1 MENVTETAVELEN
14 AKKLIE
20 EITKKEDEACSIEIN
35 EVLKKHN
42 RQLMVSG
49 QFQGD
54 KIQTSI
60 SLVKTN

>member
-1 MENVTETAVELEN
+1 MENNLTELEN

-20 EITKKEDEACSIEIN
+20 EITKNEDEACSNEIN

-42 RQLMVSG
+42 RQLVVSG

-54 KIQTSI
+54 KLQTSI

>member
-1 MENVTETAVELEN
+1 MEKTEIEKAQELIN
-14 AKKLIE
+14 AEIKRVDE
-20 EITKKEDEACSIEIN
+20 ECSNEIN

-42 RQLMVSG
+42 RQLVVSG

-54 KIQTSI
+54 KLQTSI